1 METLSK
7 KELAQITGGNLE
19 DWCAS
24 IKTIIGNPDN
34 PLPED
39 GTMDKVEELY
49 EKYCKK

>member
-7 KELAQITGGNLE
+7 KDLAKITGGNLE

-24 IKTIIGNPDN
+24 IKTIVSNPAN

-39 GTMDKVEELY
+39 GTMDEVRELY
-49 EKYCKK
+49 DKYCEE